1 VSGWT
6 GRGGHA
12 PGPPPAERRRWV
24 RDAFHSISD
33 RYDLLNT
40 LLSGG
45 LHLLW
50 KRAAIRAAALRP
62 GERALDVCCGTGDL
76 VVRMA
81 GMVGPEGRAIG
92 LDFAA
97 GMLDVARR
105 RAGRT
110 ARSAVALVC
119 GDAEAIPVAD
129 RSVHAVTVAFGLRN
143 VGDPARAL
151 REFRRV
157 LRPGGR
163 LVILEFSQP
172 RSRLVRGLY
181 DLYSRTMIPRLGG
194 WLSGRRDAYQYLHDS
209 IRQWPDPEALSH
221 LIGQAGFGSV
231 RYRLLTGGIAALHTA
246 GDGCSP
252 LDISNVCSY
261 K

>member
-1 VSGWT
+1 MSGRT
-6 GRGGHA
+6 GNGG
-12 PGPPPAERRRWV
+12 GELGGPPAERRRWV
-24 RDAFHSISD
+24 RDAFHSIAD

-45 LHLLW
+45 IHILW
-50 KRAAIRAAALRP
+50 KRAAIRAAGLRS
-62 GERALDVCCGTGDL
+62 GQRGLDVCCGTGDL

-81 GMVGPEGRAIG
+81 EVVGPEGRAIG

-105 RAGRT
+105 RA
-110 ARSAVALVC
+110 ARRVRSGVALVC
-119 GDAEAIPVAD
+119 GDAEAIPIGD
-129 RSVHAVTVAFGLRN
+129 RSVHAVTIAFGLRN
-143 VGDPARAL
+143 VADPPRAL

-163 LVILEFSQP
+163 LVILEFGRP

-181 DLYSRTMIPRLGG
+181 DLYSRAIVPRLGG

-209 IRQWPDPEALSH
+209 IRAWPDPEVLSR
-221 LIGQAGFGSV
+221 LIGEAGFGSV
-231 RYRLLTGGIAALHTA
+231 HYRLLTGGIAVLHTA
-246 GDGCSP
+246 GDELFAP
-252 LDISNVCSY
+252 
-261 K
+261 

>member
-1 VSGWT
+1 VSARI

-12 PGPPPAERRRWV
+12 PGGPPAERRRWV

-45 LHLLW
+45 IHVLW

-62 GERALDVCCGTGDL
+62 GEWGLDVCCGTGDL

-81 GMVGPEGRAIG
+81 RVVGPMGRAIG
-92 LDFAA
+92 LDFAP

-105 RAGRT
+105 RAAKT
-110 ARSAVALVC
+110 ARSGVALVC

-143 VGDPARAL
+143 VADPARAL

-157 LRPGGR
+157 LRPSGR
-163 LVILEFSQP
+163 LVILEFGRP
-172 RSRLVRGLY
+172 RSWLVRGLY
-181 DLYSRTMIPRLGG
+181 DLYSRAMIPRLGG

-209 IRQWPDPEALSH
+209 IRAWPDPEALSC
-221 LIGQAGFGSV
+221 LIGQAGFRRV
-231 RYRLLTGGIAALHTA
+231 RYRLLTGGIAVLHTA
-246 GDGCSP
+246 EGGLFAP
-252 LDISNVCSY
+252 
-261 K
+261 